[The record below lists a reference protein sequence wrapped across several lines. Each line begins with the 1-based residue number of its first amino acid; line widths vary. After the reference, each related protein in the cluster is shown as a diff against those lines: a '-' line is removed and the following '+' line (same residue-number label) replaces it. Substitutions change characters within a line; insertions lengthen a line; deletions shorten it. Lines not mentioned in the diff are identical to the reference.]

1 MNPDP
6 EIKELTLR
14 LLEPYIIPEDC
25 PYLSE
30 DQRVLSTLTV
40 EKRLEW
46 MAEWLYMARDSVDE

>member
-6 EIKELTLR
+6 EIKELTLK

-30 DQRVLSTLTV
+30 DQRGSAPYPL
-40 EKRLEW
+40 KRDW
-46 MAEWLYMARDSVDE
+46 SGWRNGFTWQMSV